1 MRGQR
6 GVSLVE
12 IALVLLVVAIASTG
26 LYAYLGATKTS
37 LDTMSTERP
46 LAHACLAADLSTL
59 AAIRNQLDVY
69 HAVHGQWPTSRDA
82 VWTVLSP
89 APRFQ
94 CAGNDYT
101 YDPASGAVGLVVMD
115 PRRC

>member
-1 MRGQR
+1 M
-6 GVSLVE
+6 
-12 IALVLLVVAIASTG
+12 LLVVALASAG

-37 LDTMSTERP
+37 LDTLGTERP
-46 LAHACLAADLSTL
+46 LTHARLAADLSSL
-59 AAIRNQLDVY
+59 AAIRNQLGVY
-69 HAVHGQWPTSRDA
+69 YASRGQWPASREA
-82 VWTVLSP
+82 VSALLRP

-101 YDPASGAVGLVVMD
+101 YDPASGAVGLVIMD